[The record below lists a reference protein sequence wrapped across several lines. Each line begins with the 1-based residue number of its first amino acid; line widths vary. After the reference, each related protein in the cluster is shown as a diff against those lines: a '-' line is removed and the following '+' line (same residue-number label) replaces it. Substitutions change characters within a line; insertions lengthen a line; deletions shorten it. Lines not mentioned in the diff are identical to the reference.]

1 MNRRFALIFVI
12 ALLLLSACSAAA
24 PTMSASMPQEAPMAA
39 PAAEE
44 SFSREYDAGTG
55 ADSFAPGKQEAA
67 EIDRMVIRNAV
78 LDIVVVD
85 PAKEMSTI
93 SRMAEEMGGFVVTS
107 SLYKYTSD
115 GVEYPQGGITVR
127 VPAEQLNDAL
137 DTIKG
142 LVEDPI
148 NDVLSESVTGEDVT
162 KTYTD
167 LSSQL
172 RNYEE
177 AETQLREIM
186 GSATRTEDV
195 LAVHNQLT
203 QVRERIEVIRGQ
215 MQYYEEAAALSSIQV
230 TLRAKASVQPLDIGG
245 WRPDGV
251 ARDAAQAL
259 INALEFIGSAAIWIL
274 LFFLPI
280 AVLLAAPFV
289 IIWLIVR
296 RVRRNRKAKAVTP
309 PPPAAQ

>member
-1 MNRRFALIFVI
+1 MNRRFALIFIV
-12 ALLLLSACSAAA
+12 ALLLLSAC
-24 PTMSASMPQEAPMAA
+24 A
-39 PAAEE
+39 PAAATMSPEMPAMEAPQAAPQEE
-44 SFSREYDAGTG
+44 SFSREYDTG
-55 ADSFAPGKQEAA
+55 GDGFSDPGGQNNA

-78 LDIVVVD
+78 LEIVVVD
-85 PAKEMSTI
+85 PAQGMSTI

-142 LVEDPI
+142 LVEDPDR
-148 NDVLSESVTGEDVT
+148 DVLSESVTGEDVT

-167 LSSQL
+167 LKSQL

-177 AETQLREIM
+177 AEAQLREIM

-215 MQYYEEAAALSSIQV
+215 MQYYEEASALSSVQV
-230 TLRAKASVQPLDIGG
+230 TLRAKASVEPLDIGG

-259 INALEFIGSAAIWIL
+259 INALEFLGSAAIWIL

-280 AVLLAAPFV
+280 ALVLAAPFV
-289 IIWLIVR
+289 IVWLIWR
-296 RVRRNRKAKAVTP
+296 RARKNRKPAPTA
-309 PPPAAQ
+309 PPAAEK